1 MEIKRN
7 TIALVCLFFC
17 GCTSNPFWED
27 QPTKKLNISGTV
39 TLEDRET
46 DVPVYVWIEDL
57 DISGYTDAESKFSM
71 DISGLETG
79 DGSFTGEVR
88 VFYYVHNYLAQH
100 SILSITGGRLASG
113 QTDFDEDGMLLEPVV
128 LEKLASFDVTCD
140 DSWNKSQG
148 DSLRVKMEISVMEH
162 DISIFSNVKS
172 IDHDYV
178 PSGIMFYT
186 ATQEEAYFD
195 QNNIDYL
202 NRFDLDSGLSITWTY
217 WLGSEDITAPT
228 GDYYIRPWF
237 MILQDGVPDALFQ
250 SLGIEEME
258 TISVNYLSIPI
269 DIAQK
274 SISLD

>member
-1 MEIKRN
+1 
-7 TIALVCLFFC
+7 
-17 GCTSNPFWED
+17 
-27 QPTKKLNISGTV
+27 
-39 TLEDRET
+39 
-46 DVPVYVWIEDL
+46 
-57 DISGYTDAESKFSM
+57 
-71 DISGLETG
+71 
-79 DGSFTGEVR
+79 
-88 VFYYVHNYLAQH
+88 
-100 SILSITGGRLASG
+100 
-113 QTDFDEDGMLLEPVV
+113 
-128 LEKLASFDVTCD
+128 
-140 DSWNKSQG
+140 
-148 DSLRVKMEISVMEH
+148 MEH

-202 NRFDLDSGLSITWTY
+202 NRFDLDSGLSIKWSY
-217 WLGSEDITAPT
+217 WLGSEDITAPA
-228 GDYYIRPWF
+228 GDYDIRPWF
-237 MILQDGVPDALFQ
+237 MILQNGVPDALFQ